1 MNQATSSFIKNALN
15 NRINLLTPVKVA
27 EWIIKKYNTAS
38 VAERKRRK
46 HDANAVV
53 NKWIERNGTDG

>member
-1 MNQATSSFIKNALN
+1 MNQATNSFIKTALKKW
-15 NRINLLTPVKVA
+15 INSLTSVNVA
-27 EWIIKKYNTAS
+27 EWIIKKYNAAS

-46 HDANAVV
+46 QDANAVV